1 MTTSTLPRFL
11 GPADAGRSVVVPPG
25 HAMQM
30 QLADPAA
37 TAAIEGD
44 AVELIEVM
52 GFADTGGRQWE
63 IRAVRPGRSRLL
75 VGGRQP
81 FTVNIEVRAAP
92 DPP

>member
-11 GPADAGRSVVVPPG
+11 VPADSGRSVVVPPG

-30 QLADPAA
+30 QLDDPAA
-37 TAAIEGD
+37 TAAVDGD

-63 IRAVRPGRSRLL
+63 IRAVRPGRSRL
-75 VGGRQP
+75 VIGGRQP
-81 FTVNIEVRAAP
+81 FSVLVEVRAAP
-92 DPP
+92 DPR